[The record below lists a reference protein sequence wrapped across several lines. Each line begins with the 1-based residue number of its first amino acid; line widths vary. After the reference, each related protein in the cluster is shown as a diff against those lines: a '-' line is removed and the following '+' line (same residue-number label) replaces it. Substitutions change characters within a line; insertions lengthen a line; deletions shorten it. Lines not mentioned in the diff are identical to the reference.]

1 MISYF
6 ELEPFEARVRGWEP
20 PWGKQGWRFS
30 QAPEPPASDMRTL
43 VRPRAIFEVS
53 QNASGRIS
61 GVLCCAGGLLV
72 LAAEVYD

>member
-1 MISYF
+1 MG
-6 ELEPFEARVRGWEP
+6 LEPGAGSTPVGRGR
-20 PWGKQGWRFS
+20 RFS
-30 QAPEPPASDMRTL
+30 QAPEPTTSGMRSP

-61 GVLCCAGGLLV
+61 GVLCCAGGLFV